1 MGVGDIGLGVAMF
14 TFIVISLVIVILI
27 ARSQLVNSGNVNIEI
42 IGEKTI
48 SVPAGDKLL
57 QTLAN
62 NDLFLASAC
71 GGGGSCA
78 QCKCQIFDGGGSIL
92 PTEATH
98 FTRREANGRL
108 PFILPSSCKARYE
121 NTNT

>member
-42 IGEKTI
+42 NGEKTI

-57 QTLAN
+57 QTL
-62 NDLFLASAC
+62 
-71 GGGGSCA
+71 
-78 QCKCQIFDGGGSIL
+78 CK
-92 PTEATH
+92 
-98 FTRREANGRL
+98 
-108 PFILPSSCKARYE
+108 
-121 NTNT
+121 